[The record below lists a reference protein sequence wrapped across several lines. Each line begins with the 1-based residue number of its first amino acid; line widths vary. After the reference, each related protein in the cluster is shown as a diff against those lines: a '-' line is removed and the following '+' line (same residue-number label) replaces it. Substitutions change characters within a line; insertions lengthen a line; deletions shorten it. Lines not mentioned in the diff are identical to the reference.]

1 MADQKNTLINGL
13 QKLEDEDTSLVSG
26 GVNTSVYNP
35 AGLNDIAYTCPKCG
49 FKVEINTKQ
58 KWEDGTYK
66 NEWSCPQCRSKN
78 MSIFTYKKNKV
89 FANSI
94 NGSTYEVSDIKN
106 LDL

>member
-1 MADQKNTLINGL
+1 MSDKKNNLTNHI
-13 QKLEDEDTSLVSG
+13 QKLDDKETELAAG
-26 GVNTSVYNP
+26 GANTFVYNP

-66 NEWSCPQCRSKN
+66 NEWSCPQCRSRN
-78 MSIFTYKKNKV
+78 ISVFTYKKNKA

-94 NGSTYEVSDIKN
+94 NGSTYEISDVKN